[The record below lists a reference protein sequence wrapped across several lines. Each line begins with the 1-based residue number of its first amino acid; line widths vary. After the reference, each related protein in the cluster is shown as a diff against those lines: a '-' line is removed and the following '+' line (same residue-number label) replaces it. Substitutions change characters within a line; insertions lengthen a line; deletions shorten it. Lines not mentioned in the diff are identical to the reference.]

1 MPSDHDNHFIHDV
14 QPHPL
19 RVTREAEPLRA
30 FEVQHVGD
38 EIRRR
43 HNVAAI
49 KIPHAHRD
57 VARAVMPDDAA
68 VEDRRY
74 VPGLGSD
81 TPDHDREFRAGDP
94 TELDGTHVWYSLM
107 LTDEEAERF
116 RAASNARA
124 VTLDVEFRPI

>member
-1 MPSDHDNHFIHDV
+1 M
-14 QPHPL
+14 
-19 RVTREAEPLRA
+19 
-30 FEVQHVGD
+30 GG

-57 VARAVMPDDAA
+57 VARAVMPDDDA
-68 VEDRRY
+68 VDDRRF
-74 VPGLGSD
+74 VGGLGGD
-81 TPDHDREFRAGDP
+81 TPDDDQEFRAGDP
-94 TELDGTHVWYSLM
+94 VELDGPHVWYSLM
-107 LTDEEAERF
+107 LTDSEAEQF